1 MKHCMEC
8 GTKLVTKY
16 LENEGN
22 IYYCTSCKADRFP
35 VFNTAVSMIVLNSK
49 KDKILLIKQ
58 YGGSDYI
65 LVAGYVNK
73 GEDAENTVIREV
85 KEELGLDV
93 IELKYNKSRYFERSN
108 TLMLNFSCVVSD
120 ESLENMTQ
128 EVDEAMWF
136 DFEGAKDNIK
146 KDSLAQHFLLDYLK

>member
-1 MKHCMEC
+1 MKHCIEC

-16 LENEGN
+16 LENEGD
-22 IYYCTSCKADRFP
+22 IYYCTSCKEDRFP
-35 VFNTAVSMIVLNSK
+35 VFNTAVSMIVLNPK
-49 KDKILLIKQ
+49 RDKILLIKQ
-58 YGGSDYI
+58 YGGKDYI

-85 KEELGLDV
+85 KEELGMEV
-93 IELKYNKSRYFERSN
+93 VELHYNKSMYYERSN

-120 ESLENMTQ
+120 ESLENMTA

-136 DFEGAKDNIK
+136 DFEEAKDNIK
-146 KDSLAQHFLLDYLK
+146 KDSLAQHFLLEYLK